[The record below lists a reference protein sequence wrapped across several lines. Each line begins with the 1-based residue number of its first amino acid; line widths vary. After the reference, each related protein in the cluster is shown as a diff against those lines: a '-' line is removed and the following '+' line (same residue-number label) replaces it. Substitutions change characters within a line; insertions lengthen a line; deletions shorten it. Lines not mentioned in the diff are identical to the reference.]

1 MTQSTEQTTW
11 QALKKQRQKR
21 ARTMFEQPAP
31 AGYLEEWAKYL
42 ALSCFDRDAYGKGVI
57 LFDLGD
63 ETLAWPAADVQVTL
77 NSRPVHVLP
86 NQRSRVLLGV
96 AHVRGALLPC
106 MSLAALLGL
115 QKKSDKQQPMLMV
128 GDPVQPWLFGVQ
140 KFSGFYRYQ
149 DKNLIDM
156 PYASDDKQGCF
167 SQGVFEYKG
176 KSVALLDPVLVLS
189 GFGREM

>member
-1 MTQSTEQTTW
+1 MSQLTDKTTQE
-11 QALKKQRQKR
+11 ALKKQRQQR

-31 AGYLEEWAKYL
+31 EGYLEEWAKYL
-42 ALSCFDRDAYGKGVI
+42 ALSRYDRGAHGKGVI

-86 NQRSRVLLGV
+86 NRRSRVLLGV

-115 QKKSDKQQPMLMV
+115 QNTSDQQQPMLMV
-128 GDPVQPWLFGVQ
+128 GDSAQPWLFGVQ

-149 DKNLIDM
+149 DKELIDM
-156 PYASDDKQGCF
+156 PYESDDKQGCF
-167 SQGVFEYKG
+167 SQGVFEYRG
-176 KSVALLDPVLVLS
+176 KSVALLDPALVLS
-189 GFGREM
+189 GFGREV